1 MIFEIRGFYDIHIYL
16 KKGANPSRM
25 ENRAVKSNFYHMY
38 QNSNM
43 HKKVDMLNRMN
54 LDWG

>member
-1 MIFEIRGFYDIHIYL
+1 MIFEIRGLYDIHIYL
-16 KKGANPSRM
+16 KTGQIQAEWK
-25 ENRAVKSNFYHMY
+25 NRVVKSYFYHIY

>member
-1 MIFEIRGFYDIHIYL
+1 MIFEIRGLYDIHIYL
-16 KKGANPSRM
+16 KTGQIQAEWK
-25 ENRAVKSNFYHMY
+25 NRVVKSYFYHIY

-54 LDWG
+54 